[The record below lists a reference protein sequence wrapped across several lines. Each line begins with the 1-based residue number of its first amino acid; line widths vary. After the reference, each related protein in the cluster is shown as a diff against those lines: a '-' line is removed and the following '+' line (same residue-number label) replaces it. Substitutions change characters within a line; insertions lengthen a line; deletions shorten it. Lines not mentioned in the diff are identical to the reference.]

1 MAFEDGDL
9 MLELR
14 CSSGIC
20 PPFSLSEEEEFVLL
34 AFRRTPARPSGGL
47 RDRDPVLGLLVVSSS
62 SKHDIHPTG
71 RPSVTISGV
80 GPCVSQ

>member
-1 MAFEDGDL
+1 MAFVDEDL

-14 CSSGIC
+14 CISGIC

-34 AFRRTPARPSGGL
+34 TLRRTPARPTEGL
-47 RDRDPVLGLLVVSSS
+47 RDREPVLGLLVVSSS
-62 SKHDIHPTG
+62 SKHDVHPTG
-71 RPSVTISGV
+71 RPSVTINGV